1 MLAEDREIEL
11 DSDKVQRM
19 LDKEEKDEA
28 QGDAK
33 EEMLEPEE
41 MNEFSDNFIGV
52 QQHMNA
58 FDLLLPTM
66 EHQLRS
72 GIKGV
77 G

>member
-1 MLAEDREIEL
+1 MHAEDREVEL

-19 LDKEEKDEA
+19 LNKEEKDEA

-41 MNEFSDNFIGV
+41 INEFSDNFIGA

-77 G
+77 S

>member
-1 MLAEDREIEL
+1 MHAEDREVEL

-19 LDKEEKDEA
+19 LNKEEKDEA

-41 MNEFSDNFIGV
+41 INEFSDNFIGA
-52 QQHMNA
+52 QHMNA

-77 G
+77 S